1 MKDEQRKKKE
11 EIRRK
16 KNKKQERRKKEQE
29 GERRKR
35 KFKELKRGKTA
46 NSGLK
51 MLNYLVLLSCSVHF
65 FA

>member
-51 MLNYLVLLSCSVHF
+51 MLNYLAAYTFSLNS
-65 FA
+65 

>member
-1 MKDEQRKKKE
+1 MNREEEKRRNKKKE
-11 EIRRK
+11 EL
-16 KNKKQERRKKEQE
+16 KKQERRKKEQE